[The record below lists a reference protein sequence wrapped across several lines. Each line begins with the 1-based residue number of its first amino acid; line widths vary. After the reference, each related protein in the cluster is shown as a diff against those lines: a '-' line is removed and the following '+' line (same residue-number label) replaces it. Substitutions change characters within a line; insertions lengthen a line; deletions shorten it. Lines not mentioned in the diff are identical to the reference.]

1 MRIKSKLKKRWIT
14 VPQKDIYYWIGQYLM
29 AGMVIHAWDTKYG
42 SPNRLGR
49 IGDMKE
55 QKDGGGFIPFE
66 ARWD

>member
-1 MRIKSKLKKRWIT
+1 M
-14 VPQKDIYYWIGQYLM
+14 PQKDIYYWIGQYLM